1 MSKEELATI
10 GRQIGIGAI
19 KYADLSSDLV
29 RDYVF
34 DMDRMVAFEG
44 NTGPYIQYASAR
56 ISSLLRKGGG
66 ATAGARLYFNS
77 RRSDYLRCNYY
88 NTTAFYMTQ

>member
-1 MSKEELATI
+1 MNVVSNNIIAYEFV
-10 GRQIGIGAI
+10 QITPNDLGEIAVDFYFPIVSTERLHRHRAVGIAAI

-44 NTGPYIQYASAR
+44 HTGP
-56 ISSLLRKGGG
+56 
-66 ATAGARLYFNS
+66 
-77 RRSDYLRCNYY
+77 
-88 NTTAFYMTQ
+88 